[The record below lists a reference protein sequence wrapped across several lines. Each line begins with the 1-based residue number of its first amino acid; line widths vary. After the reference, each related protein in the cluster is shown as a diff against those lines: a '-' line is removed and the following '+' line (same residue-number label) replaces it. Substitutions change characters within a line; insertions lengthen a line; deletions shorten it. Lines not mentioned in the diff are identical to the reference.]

1 MGVQDATQKLDFT
14 QIAPV
19 PSDNIGRAWQKY
31 PPLGQIPNIHEQAL
45 TWLHPS
51 IGEVCLCIARCYQGE
66 IYTRWYGRSPL
77 APVQMWSTSKIIPM
91 LALTLRASVLAP
103 TSQAENWR
111 IGDYSFAEIC
121 QRILDYGD
129 EERLTSNALAG
140 MLKQFFCPAE
150 LQDWLKGITGNQQI
164 SFTGLYGALPLV
176 AQPTLWLDQTCAI
189 QPAPI
194 PHAVGV
200 GQNLIS
206 AYDLTRILSLI
217 AWHDYL
223 PIANPQHL
231 KPLLCAL
238 TRDCARY
245 LAVALSHTK
254 LPYPAPYTLSK
265 MGFGF
270 SDERQRYE
278 IAYTGYSR
286 LADDLAICLSL
297 RGYDTSALVLDARIT
312 TVIIEILDWIYGT
325 ITPADNGNTP

>member
-1 MGVQDATQKLDFT
+1 MGVQDTTQNLDFT
-14 QIAPV
+14 HIAPV
-19 PSDNIGRAWQKY
+19 PSDNIGTAWQKY

-51 IGEVCLCIARCYQGE
+51 ISEVCLCIARRYQGE
-66 IYTRWYGRSPL
+66 IYTQWYGRSPL

-91 LALTLRASVLAP
+91 LALTLRASALAP
-103 TSQAENWR
+103 NTNVEKWQIA
-111 IGDYSFAEIC
+111 GYSFSQIC
-121 QRILDYGD
+121 DRILDYGD
-129 EERLTSNALAG
+129 QERLTSNALAG
-140 MLKQFFCPAE
+140 MLKQFFCPEE
-150 LQDWLKGITGNQQI
+150 LQDWLVQITGNRQI
-164 SFTGLYGALPLV
+164 TFTGLHGEPPFL
-176 AQPTLWLDQTCAI
+176 AQPTLWLDEDCQI

-217 AWHDYL
+217 AWHNYL

-231 KPLLCAL
+231 KPLLSAL

-245 LAVALSHTK
+245 LAVALSYTTV
-254 LPYPAPYTLSK
+254 PYPAPYTLSK

-270 SDERQRYE
+270 SDQRQRYE
-278 IAYTGYSR
+278 IAYTGYSS

-297 RGYDTSALVLDARIT
+297 RGYDASALVLDARIT

-325 ITPADNGNTP
+325 ITSADNGNTL